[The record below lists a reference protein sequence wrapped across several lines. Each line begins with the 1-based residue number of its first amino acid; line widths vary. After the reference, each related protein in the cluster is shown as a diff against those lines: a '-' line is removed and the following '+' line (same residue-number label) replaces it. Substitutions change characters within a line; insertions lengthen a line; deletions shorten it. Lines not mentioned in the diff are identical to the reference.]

1 MLQELSATVDNRKAA
16 SLVVP
21 MQKTPAP
28 IQTPTQTELYQ
39 LVSGLVPTG
48 TPTNYLA
55 QACKMMNHLLNVPV
69 SGFIKPSAEN
79 RCITTEQ
86 MLPKTLRGTIK
97 YPDDITT
104 PVKNASWTKHPIFK
118 RLTGEGDSGVPR
130 LVDLKW
136 REQQLGGMV
145 IWGNRSYPEEVENTI
160 NLVIAHVSTGVKTL
174 LLEQSAKNSLAEAIT
189 LQRITQAITGSLD
202 FDKVATTLLQNARK
216 FFHVDAAALALAT
229 PDGKEFFVEQS
240 IGLTPEFT
248 AKLHMRKDASIAKQL
263 IQAEGPIQLTNL
275 ESAPISNDP
284 QLSAREGIK
293 SVVLTPIFSN
303 GKIVGALALIS
314 KTKRVFNYAELRFG
328 QSLAEH
334 ASIAFANANL
344 HSNLRK
350 ASSEIE
356 QTRNLMRD
364 GLLVFDQD
372 RRLTYF
378 NAAAGLVLGLTEASL
393 MHHFPSQSIRAN
405 SNLKINLDQLKL
417 AIDNAQKG
425 MAGQTN
431 FMIEGAG
438 TRYFEAVYS
447 PYRNNKGVRIGALM
461 NIRDISSLYQEKE
474 KLQAI
479 QNGISDGLILLTED
493 GKISEYNEEWTRLF
507 SLTGDIL
514 GKHFTDLLG
523 QRKNF
528 TADRDPAEIIGD
540 ALKGRQHMYYVH
552 DLEHGRHI
560 QISVNPIT
568 VSGHVKGAVATARDI
583 TSLIE
588 KTVESNEMAAKAH
601 RHLRELSQLAELSGI
616 VGFNVSNIYQKYLSK
631 TATLLESSSVSL
643 YLYNPTSQVLV
654 QDQTTNPDPS
664 DTPTLKLASK
674 HIAAKAFTSRQ
685 AVTTVSKNSGTHRIA
700 LPITHH
706 SKTLGV
712 LLAGRTENTYGEHEA
727 KLLRMV
733 ATRLAVLV
741 ENASLYHDVNAR
753 RERWEAVF
761 RFTEEGIVIFNRD
774 GVIVGFNPACTQITQ
789 FHPAE
794 AIGKPFGKIIKTVGT
809 EAIHSGSIGP
819 IERVLREGVTIAKS
833 EQLIENRGG
842 SRVWTEISY
851 SPIFDDAG
859 RVTSGIAIIRN
870 TTKDREVEEI
880 KSDFISI
887 VSHELRT
894 PLTAIKGFL
903 SMTLKHDFGSLS
915 EKQFHYLSRVYQSN
929 QRMIDLVEDLM
940 DATYIESGKITLNIA
955 PVALDSIIANVVSEV
970 AAKGAAHQIMINIR
984 RRQRLPLVLAD
995 ETRLHQIVLNL
1006 IDNAIKYSMPGTE
1019 VLISSHVQGDEL
1031 ITTVSDHGVGI
1042 GKSQI
1047 ERLFTKFGRI
1057 FNPLSVQA
1065 GGTGLGLYI
1074 VKNLV
1079 ESHNGRIWVTSQ
1091 EGKGSK
1097 FNFSLPIAK
1106 QLPLIE

>member
-1 MLQELSATVDNRKAA
+1 
-16 SLVVP
+16 VP
-21 MQKTPAP
+21 A
-28 IQTPTQTELYQ
+28 
-39 LVSGLVPTG
+39 
-48 TPTNYLA
+48 
-55 QACKMMNHLLNVPV
+55 
-69 SGFIKPSAEN
+69 SGFIAPTADNRNATAEHTLPAQLRSTIEYPTNLLPEAKKTTWLQSPSVVAAETVIGHGHA
-79 RCITTEQ
+79 RLFQLAWRQEHLGDVVVWGTAPAHAATEPAIELIMAQ
-86 MLPKTLRGTIK
+86 
-97 YPDDITT
+97 
-104 PVKNASWTKHPIFK
+104 
-118 RLTGEGDSGVPR
+118 LTSG
-130 LVDLKW
+130 L
-136 REQQLGGMV
+136 
-145 IWGNRSYPEEVENTI
+145 
-160 NLVIAHVSTGVKTL
+160 KTL

-202 FDKVATTLLQNARK
+202 FDKVSTTLLQSARK
-216 FFHVDAAALALAT
+216 FFRADAVALALAS
-229 PDGKEFFVEQS
+229 PNGHEYLVEQS
-240 IGLTPEFT
+240 IGLSPEYA
-248 AKLHMRKDASIAKQL
+248 AKLRVHKNSPIVKQL
-263 IQAEGPIQLTNL
+263 IKTGGPMQVKDLS
-275 ESAPISNDP
+275 SAPISGDP
-284 QLSAREGIK
+284 KLAAREGVQSLMLI
-293 SVVLTPIFSN
+293 PIFSSSRL
-303 GKIVGALALIS
+303 VGGLGVIS
-314 KTKRVFNYAELRFG
+314 KTPRTFTYAELRFG
-328 QSLAEH
+328 QSLTEH
-334 ASIAFANANL
+334 AGIAFANASL
-344 HSNLRK
+344 HANLRR
-350 ASSEIE
+350 ASNEIE

-364 GLLVFDQD
+364 GLLVFDQNQD
-372 RRLTYF
+372 LQYF
-378 NAAAGLVLGLTEASL
+378 NAAAGAVLGLTDAQL
-393 MHHFPSQSIRAN
+393 MKHFPTRTLKNAPG
-405 SNLKINLDQLKL
+405 LKINTDSLSN
-417 AIDNAQKG
+417 AIKEAIKG
-425 MAGQTN
+425 NVGRTN
-431 FMIEGAG
+431 FSAGGAQ
-438 TRYFEAVYS
+438 TQYFEAICS
-447 PYRNNKGVRIGALM
+447 PYRDASGAPIGALM
-461 NIRDISSLYQEKE
+461 NIRDITSLYLEKE

-479 QNGISDGLILLTED
+479 QNGISDGLILIGENGATV
-493 GKISEYNEEWTRLF
+493 EYNNEWVRLF
-507 SLTGDIL
+507 RLENDIL
-514 GKHFTDLLG
+514 GKPFASLLT

-528 TADRDPAEIIGD
+528 SSDRDPNEIIRD
-540 ALKGRQHMYYVH
+540 ALGGRHHMYYVH
-552 DLEHGRHI
+552 DLKEGRHI

-568 VSGHVKGAVATARDI
+568 VSGHVNGAVATARDI

-588 KTVESNEMAAKAH
+588 KTVEANEMAAKAH

-616 VGFNVSNIYQKYLSK
+616 VGFNVPSIYQKYLSK

-643 YLYNPTSQVLV
+643 YLYNPTKQVLV
-654 QDQTTNPDPS
+654 QDQTVNPDPS
-664 DTPTLKLASK
+664 DTATLELGSS

-685 AVTTVSKNSGTHRIA
+685 PVTTSLAQGTHRIA

-712 LLAGRTENTYGEHEA
+712 LLVGRTGTAYGDHEA

-741 ENASLYHDVNAR
+741 ENAGLYHDVNAR

-761 RFTEEGIVIFNRD
+761 RFTEEGIVIFDRT
-774 GVIVGFNPACTQITQ
+774 GTIVGFNPACTQITQ

-794 AIGKPFGKIIKTVGT
+794 AIGKPFDKIIKTVGPDST
-809 EAIHSGSIGP
+809 SSAAIGP
-819 IERVLREGVTIAKS
+819 IERVLGEGVTIAKS
-833 EQLIENRGG
+833 ERLIENRGG

-940 DATYIESGKITLNIA
+940 DATYIESGKISLNIA
-955 PVALDSIIANVVSEV
+955 PIALDNIVANVVSEL
-970 AAKGAAHQIMINIR
+970 AAKGAASQIMINIR

-995 ETRLHQIVLNL
+995 ETRLHQIALNL
-1006 IDNAIKYSMPGTE
+1006 IDNAIKYSMPETE
-1019 VLISSHVQGDEL
+1019 VKISFRVQGDEL
-1031 ITTVSDHGVGI
+1031 ITTVADRGVGI

-1079 ESHNGRIWVTSQ
+1079 EAHDGRIWVTSI

>member
-1 MLQELSATVDNRKAA
+1 
-16 SLVVP
+16 VP
-21 MQKTPAP
+21 ISKISAP
-28 IQTPTQTELYQ
+28 IEAPTQTELYQ
-39 LVSGLVPTG
+39 LISGLVPAG
-48 TPTNYLA
+48 TPANYLA
-55 QACKMMNHLLNVPV
+55 RACKIVSHMVNVPV
-69 SGFIKPSAEN
+69 TGYIETSTEIRALAAEQL
-79 RCITTEQ
+79 I
-86 MLPKTLRGTIK
+86 PKALRGTIN
-97 YPDDITT
+97 YPIDVTSGAKT
-104 PVKNASWTKHPIFK
+104 ASWVTHPLFK
-118 RLTGEGDSGVPR
+118 QVTAALGNQPPR
-130 LVDLKW
+130 LLPLMWHD
-136 REQQLGGMV
+136 EQLGGIV
-145 IWGNRSYPEEVENTI
+145 VWAKDSYSDEFEAIISLLIT
-160 NLVIAHVSTGVKTL
+160 HVSTGLKAL
-174 LLEQSAKNSLAEAIT
+174 LLEQSTKNSLAEAIA
-189 LQRITQAITGSLD
+189 LQKITQAITGSLD

-216 FFHVDAAALALAT
+216 LFHLDAAALALAT

-240 IGLTPEFT
+240 IGLSSEFV
-248 AKLHMRKDASIAKQL
+248 AKLHMRKDAPIAKQL
-263 IQAEGPIQLTNL
+263 ISAAGPIQLTNL
-275 ESAPISNDP
+275 ESAPISKDP
-284 QLSAREGIK
+284 ELSAREGIK
-293 SVVLTPIFSN
+293 AVILTPIFSN
-303 GKIVGALALIS
+303 GKIVGALGLIT
-314 KTKRVFNYAELRFG
+314 KTPRVFTYAELRFA

-344 HSNLRK
+344 HSNLLK

-356 QTRNLMRD
+356 QTRNFMRD
-364 GLLVFDQD
+364 GLVVFDQD
-372 RRLTYF
+372 HRLTYY
-378 NAAAGLVLGLTEASL
+378 NAAAGAVLGLTDAHLS
-393 MHHFPSQSIRAN
+393 HRFPARRIRIN
-405 SNLKINLDQLKL
+405 PKLKIDLEQIGH
-417 AIDNAQKG
+417 AIENAQQG
-425 MAGQTN
+425 IAGQTN
-431 FMIEGAG
+431 FMIEDGSI
-438 TRYFEAVYS
+438 RYFEAVYS
-447 PYRNNKGVRIGALM
+447 PYRNNKGSRIGALM
-461 NIRDISSLYQEKE
+461 NIRDITSLYQEKE

-479 QNGISDGLILLTED
+479 QNGIADGLILLTET
-493 GKISEYNEEWTRLF
+493 GNIGEYNQEWARLF
-507 SLTGDIL
+507 NLSDDIL
-514 GKHFTDLLG
+514 GKPLADLLG
-523 QRKNF
+523 QRNNF
-528 TADRDPAEIIGD
+528 TADRDPGAIIAA
-540 ALKGRQHMYYVH
+540 ALKGTPHTFYAH
-552 DLEHGRHI
+552 DLEHSRHI

-568 VSGHVKGAVATARDI
+568 VSGRVNGVVATARDI

-643 YLYNPTSQVLV
+643 YLYKPSSQILV
-654 QDQTTNPDPS
+654 QDQSTNPDPS
-664 DTPTLKLASK
+664 DTPTIELASK
-674 HIAAKAFTSRQ
+674 HIVAKAFTSRQ
-685 AVTTVSKNSGTHRIA
+685 SVTTISKEPGTHRIA

-712 LLAGRTENTYGEHEA
+712 LLAGRSGNTYGEHEA
-727 KLLRMV
+727 QLLRMV

-741 ENASLYHDVNAR
+741 ENAGLYHDVNAR

-809 EAIHSGSIGP
+809 EQISSGSIGP
-819 IERVLREGVTIAKS
+819 IERVLREGITIAKS
-833 EQLIENRGG
+833 EQLLENRGG

-955 PVALDSIIANVVSEV
+955 PVALDSIITNVVSEV

-1047 ERLFTKFGRI
+1047 DRLFTKFGRI